1 MLKSSLILTAGLLAA
16 PSLYAQTLEGN
27 LGDFDLKLG
36 TTPSR
41 SMAQGLV
48 APGTLGSFH
57 GGIDVSHDSGWYFGQ
72 WSPSVG
78 LTPNSEFELDSYVG
92 YKQRVMSAFGY
103 ELGVMGY
110 TRPDVADGNSHQLY
124 AGMQVYE
131 SRFGA
136 AWSEAADSRSGTL
149 FADFGQV
156 PVLNLDLSVKVTR
169 YSLTTPYALGD
180 GDLVNDYSD
189 WSLQVSRPLM
199 GVDLNLVYTGSDLR
213 GGACVAYSGHNP
225 ACDGMV
231 TLKAQRAFF

>member
-1 MLKSSLILTAGLLAA
+1 MLKPSLMLTAGLLAA
-16 PSLYAQTLEGN
+16 PHLHAQTLQRDLGN
-27 LGDFDLKLG
+27 FDLKLG

-48 APGTLGSFH
+48 APGTAGSFH

-78 LTPNSEFELDSYVG
+78 LSPGSDFELDSYMG
-92 YKQRVMSAFGY
+92 YKQRVVPGFGY

-124 AGMQVYE
+124 AGMRVFE

-149 FADFGQV
+149 FADFGQLPLLHV
-156 PVLNLDLSVKVTR
+156 DLSVKVTR
-169 YSLTTPYALGD
+169 YSLGSPYALGD
-180 GDLVNDYSD
+180 GELVDSFSD

-199 GVDLNLVYTGSDLR
+199 GVDLNLVYSGSDLR
-213 GGACVAYSGHNP
+213 GGACAAYSGHNP